1 MNRINILLILIYFA
15 VLNTLFISC
24 GSNETEKFTFKE
36 IEKNFVNP
44 GSEFRSSP
52 LLVFNE
58 IITKPELDRMITEL
72 HDAGFGG
79 FFVHPRPGLVTEY
92 LSDEWLELYKYA
104 VDKATEYGMEAW
116 IYDENSYPSGFA
128 GGHVPD
134 QMPES
139 FNQGQGLKLTKYSLL
154 PDSLPEYYLC
164 LLNSNDKYLDI
175 TSQINDYKGKEGNY
189 YLYQKTFYGRSP
201 WYAGYSYVDLLLPGV
216 TQKFIDV
223 TMDGYNRVLGGDY
236 GKTVR
241 GVFTDEPNIVT
252 SGGFR
257 WTPDL
262 FDVFKA
268 KWGYDLKD
276 FLPLLS
282 EETGDWKKVRYHYME
297 TLLQLFIDRWS
308 KPWFEYTE
316 AKNLVWTGH
325 YWEHGWP
332 NMNDGPDNM
341 AMYAWHQMPGI
352 DMLFNQFNDVSPQA
366 QFGNVRSVKEVRSVA
381 NQMGYE
387 RTLSETYGGG
397 GWDVTFKDLKRL
409 GDWEYALG
417 VNFMNQH
424 LSHQTL
430 KGARKY
436 DYPPVFTYHSPW
448 WNNYKYMN
456 DYFGRLSYVLSEG
469 VQINNIVV
477 IEPNSTL
484 WCYYSH
490 TGSNP
495 QLMEIGKNFQSFVT
509 KMEKSQIEYDLAS
522 ENIIK
527 DNGKIQRNNFII
539 GKAQY
544 KTVVIPPLTENIG
557 KPTFELLSR
566 FVDSGG
572 KLICFS
578 KPTMV
583 DGEVNDKLSNLL
595 NQSSVQHFT
604 DLTTEVIGNLLSEQA
619 CKITHTGGDLYH
631 YRNNYSDGE
640 ILFIVNSSMSEPSTG
655 KVSLKGTSLIELDA
669 LEGKMYTYPSEK
681 GEKGQLSFEFQ
692 LQPSGSLL
700 LFSSR
705 KKINNY
711 PQRQSIQQTN
721 TVKGDTE
728 TIVSRLKDNV
738 LPIDFCD
745 LEINGKLEPNI
756 HVSKATDIVFKS
768 NGFETGNPWNSSVQF
783 KKNIIERDTFSNG
796 GFKVTYNFKVNVNLD
811 NNTKLVVERPELFS
825 VSVNGKKVSAM
836 NGEWWLDKSFGVYT
850 VGEYLKNGTNK
861 VEVSVNPMS
870 VFAEIEPIYILGD
883 FTVVPENIGWS
894 INYAKKELTLGSW
907 KEQDQPF
914 YSWDVKYSK
923 TYSIEDINKNYFVKL
938 GKWNGTV
945 CEVYVNNKKAGIIG
959 FDPYMLDISSYLQKG
974 KNQIDVCVIGSLRNL
989 LGPHYNNPSQGLAGP
1004 FNWRNINAP
1013 ILPAEY
1019 KMIDYGLFE
1028 DFDLVY

>member
-1 MNRINILLILIYFA
+1 MKKIYLLPILILIVVFGSTFNQKNKENKFYF
-15 VLNTLFISC
+15 
-24 GSNETEKFTFKE
+24 KD
-36 IEKNFVNP
+36 IEKNFLNP
-44 GSEFRSSP
+44 SSEFRSSP

-58 IITKPELDRMITEL
+58 VITNPELDRMITEL
-72 HDAGFGG
+72 HEAGFGG

-92 LSDEWLELYKYA
+92 LSEDWLDLFKYA
-104 VDKATEYGMEAW
+104 VDKASEFGMEAW

-128 GGHVPD
+128 GGHVPE

-139 FNQGQGLKLTKYSLL
+139 YNQGQGLILTKHTVL
-154 PDSLPEYYLC
+154 PNSLPEHYLC
-164 LLNSNDKYLDI
+164 LMNSNGKYVDI
-175 TSQINDYKGKEGNY
+175 TSQTNNYAGKEGDY
-189 YLYQKTFYGRSP
+189 YVYTKTYYGKSP

-223 TMDGYNRVLGGDY
+223 TMEGYNRVLGSEY
-236 GKTVR
+236 NKTVR
-241 GVFTDEPNIVT
+241 GIFTDEPNIVT

-262 FDVFKA
+262 FDVFKS
-268 KWGYDLKD
+268 KWGYDLKE

-282 EETGDWKKVRYHYME
+282 EETGEWKKVRYHYME
-297 TLLQLFIDRWS
+297 TLLQLFIDRWA

-316 AKNLVWTGH
+316 EKRLMWTGH

-352 DMLFNQFNDVSPQA
+352 DMLFNQFNEVSPQA

-381 NQMGYE
+381 NQMGYK
-387 RTLSETYGGG
+387 RILSETYGGG

-409 GDWEYALG
+409 GDWEYVLG

-448 WNNYKYMN
+448 WSSYKYMN

-469 VQINNIVV
+469 TQKNNIVV

-509 KMEKSQIEYDLAS
+509 KLEKSQVEFDLAS

-527 DNGKIQRNNFII
+527 DNGAIQKNDFII

-544 KTVVIPPLTENIG
+544 KTVIIPPLTENIS
-557 KPTFELLSR
+557 KPTFELLSN
-566 FVDSGG
+566 FVDNGG
-572 KLICFS
+572 KMICFS
-578 KPTMV
+578 KPNMV
-583 DGEVNDKLSNLL
+583 DGEVNDKLINLL
-595 NQSSVQHFT
+595 NQSTVQHFT
-604 DLTTEVIGNLLSEQA
+604 DLTPKIINDLVSKQE
-619 CKITHTGGDLYH
+619 CKITHKGGDLYH
-631 YRNNYSDGE
+631 YRKSYSDGE
-640 ILFIVNSSMSEPSTG
+640 MLFIVNSSMSEASTG
-655 KVSLKGTSLIELDA
+655 KASLKGVSLIELDA
-669 LEGKMYTYPSEK
+669 LEGKMYSYPSGKE
-681 GEKGQLSFEFQ
+681 EKGQLSFEFK
-692 LQPSGSLL
+692 LEPSGSLL

-705 KKINNY
+705 KRTDKY
-711 PQRQSIQQTN
+711 PHRESTQQTN
-721 TVKGDTE
+721 IVKADTE
-728 TIVSRLKDNV
+728 IIISRLKDNV
-738 LPIDFCD
+738 IPIDFCD
-745 LEINGKLEPNI
+745 LTINGKTENNI
-756 HVSKATDIVFKS
+756 HVSKATDIVFKT
-768 NGFETGNPWNSSVQF
+768 NGFESGNPWNSSVQY
-783 KKNIIERDTFSNG
+783 KKNTVERDTFSGG
-796 GFKVTYNFKVNVNLD
+796 GFKVTYNFKVTGNLNSD
-811 NNTKLVVERPELFS
+811 VKLVAERPNLFS
-825 VSVNGKKVSAM
+825 VSINGKEVSAK
-836 NGEWWLDKSFGVYT
+836 NGEWWLDKSFGVYSI
-850 VGEYLKNGTNK
+850 GEHVKTGENK
-861 VEVSVNPMS
+861 VELSIPRMS
-870 VFAEIEPIYILGD
+870 IFAEIEPIYVLGE

-894 INYAKKELTLGSW
+894 INASKKDLTLGSW
-907 KEQDQPF
+907 KTQDQPF

-923 TYSIEDINKNYFVKL
+923 TYSIDDTGKKYSVNL

-945 CEVYVNNKKAGIIG
+945 CEVYVNDKKAGIIG
-959 FDPYMLDISSYLQKG
+959 FDPYTLDISPYLQKG
-974 KNQIDVCVIGSLRNL
+974 KNNIDICVIGSLRNL
-989 LGPHYNNPSQGLAGP
+989 LGPHYNNPAQGLAGP

-1013 ILPAEY
+1013 IPPAEY

-1028 DFDLVY
+1028 DFNLVY